1 MDCNNYQVEIISI
14 INQFKTYMLII
25 FPKDYKNLL
34 KVNSKMYT
42 KTLLWIQNMKNHHM
56 IMTIIHHKTAFV
68 IAMNTY
74 PCTLLVI

>member
-1 MDCNNYQVEIISI
+1 MYRNYLDFHKKHFSFIFAVDYVT
-14 INQFKTYMLII
+14 KTYEIL
-25 FPKDYKNLL
+25 F

-56 IMTIIHHKTAFV
+56 IMTIILHKTAFV

-74 PCTLLVI
+74 PYV